1 MTNTEL
7 VAFVV
12 AESQRLRALGSP
24 AARFAAAQLDRS
36 AQLLVFTGA
45 SSEEEFDERV
55 AANEASVAEQHFER
69 GWAEGRAQAHRE
81 ATRGFHLN
89 N

>member
-1 MTNTEL
+1 MSNTEL

-12 AESQRLRALGSP
+12 AESQRLRALGTD

-55 AANEASVAEQHFER
+55 AANEATVAEEHYAR
-69 GWAEGRAQAHRE
+69 GWHEGRAQLSRE
-81 ATRGFHLN
+81 MTRGIHISN
-89 N
+89 